1 MDLERFR
8 LRAFLESLD
17 PSELEMIDTPVA
29 LADVAQQLEGSRKAV
44 WFTKVG
50 PEGASLAGNVAGSRS
65 RLARAFGTA
74 PEKLLSVALERLKT
88 KPEVVEADKAPCQ
101 EVIEKDPDLTKL
113 PVHLQHGLDGA
124 PYISASTDFTLD
136 RETGWINVGMRR
148 LMLRGRKE
156 AGVDLVSPSDLRA
169 IYLAQ
174 AKRGEPLPV
183 AFVVGSN
190 PIDQLAATMRI
201 ATNEIGL
208 LASLRA
214 APLPVGKCMTNH
226 LRVAAD
232 AEDVVEGYFHPAGH
246 V

>member
-29 LADVAQQLEGSRKAV
+29 LADVAQRLEGSRKAV

-88 KPEVVEADKAPCQ
+88 KPELVEVDKAPCQ
-101 EVIEKDPDLTKL
+101 EVVEKDPDLTKL

-124 PYISASTDFTLD
+124 PYISASTDFTVD
-136 RETGWINVGMRR
+136 RESGWVNVGMRR
-148 LMLRGRKE
+148 LMLRGRRE
-156 AGVDLVSPSDLRA
+156 AGIDLVAPSDLRA
-169 IYLAQ
+169 LYLAH
-174 AKRGEPLPV
+174 AKRGEALPI
-183 AFVVGSN
+183 AFGVGSH
-190 PIDQLAATMRI
+190 PIDHVAATMRI
-201 ATNEIGL
+201 PADEAGL
-208 LASLRA
+208 IASLRG
-214 APLPVGKCMTNH
+214 APLPV
-226 LRVAAD
+226 
-232 AEDVVEGYFHPAGH
+232 
-246 V
+246 